1 MMIASRQFL
10 VFSLVGLL
18 NTAVHLAVFTL
29 LFRLFSV
36 PMLLASAIGYA
47 CGIANSYFMNRR
59 WTFRVS
65 APPTTAEFFRFVLVN
80 LLSLAVN
87 LAVLE
92 FLARVFQIAPEI
104 AQVGAIAASL
114 IVNFVGNKKWALA
127 RRT

>member
-1 MMIASRQFL
+1 MIASRQFIL
-10 VFSLVGLL
+10 FALVGLL
-18 NTAVHLAVFTL
+18 NTAVHLVVFL
-29 LFRLFSV
+29 ALFRIFAL
-36 PMLLASAIGYA
+36 PMLLASAVGYA
-47 CGIANSYFMNRR
+47 SGVANSYFMNRR

-65 APPTTAEFFRFVLVN
+65 APPSTVEFLRFALVN
-80 LLSLAVN
+80 LVSLVVN

-92 FLARVFQIAPEI
+92 FLVRAFAIIPEA